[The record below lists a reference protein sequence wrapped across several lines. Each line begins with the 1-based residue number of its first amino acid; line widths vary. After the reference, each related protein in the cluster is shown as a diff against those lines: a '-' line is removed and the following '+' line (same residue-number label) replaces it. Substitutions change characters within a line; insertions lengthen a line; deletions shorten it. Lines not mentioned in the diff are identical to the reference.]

1 MSEKLITGVSGEL
14 QHATESVDLKLN
26 STVEGVYSLLV
37 VLQAAGVQRL
47 LNSEIPV
54 QLKQGEN
61 SFTIPFAMLNTEI
74 PEGLEVVILW
84 HVYEGDDVAI
94 SDFFE
99 NGKIATRS

>member
-1 MSEKLITGVSGEL
+1 MSEKLITGQSGEL
-14 QHATESVDLKLN
+14 QRATETVDLKLN
-26 STVEGVYSLLV
+26 STVEGVFHLLV
-37 VLQAAGVQRL
+37 VLRAAGVQRL
-47 LNSEIPV
+47 LNSQIPV

-61 SFTIPFAMLNTEI
+61 SFTIPFSQMNTEI
-74 PEGLEVVILW
+74 PERLDVDILW